1 MKYGE
6 AVKYFLDNR
15 TEIQEDT
22 SELGMLY
29 EKVATNP
36 TTSDPFFVLVTKM
49 YIRNKEKEEDNRC
62 LRR

>member
-6 AVKYFLDNR
+6 AVQYFLDNR
-15 TEIQEDT
+15 AEIKEDT

-49 YIRNKEKEEDNRC
+49 YIRSKEDDNRC